1 MVPRKGNFVPVLELE
16 FPKLYRIYVVLIL
29 MLIGVLLCLS
39 QIQWSPKYP
48 VIAKVNLHPALVT
61 IKAPEAGVV
70 SYSKVQVGSLIRQQ
84 QFLLRIDKLNNRLFQ
99 NYYHQKKQRLDIACQ
114 KIKQEIVYQKQRL
127 LKLKPLL
134 IKKVLTEDFY
144 HQQLTELRRLN
155 LENKR
160 LLDEKLSLQHRQWV
174 NIQSP
179 LAGKLFYIFVKSGE
193 MVKKDAKLAILQPPH
208 TTWQCHI
215 ELPSSYRK
223 YLRPDALFRLSL
235 PTLSKLKRYTVEAQ
249 LIQVLP
255 MIKAGKKGETIEV
268 MARISNIAHP
278 DTIFLPNMTLS
289 GYLLGK
295 PQTIGSW
302 IYHFIWSN

>member
-1 MVPRKGNFVPVLELE
+1 MPRKENFVPGLTLE

-29 MLIGVLLCLS
+29 MIIGVLLCLS

-48 VIAKVNLHPALVT
+48 VLAKVNMHPALVI

-70 SYSKVQVGSLIRQQ
+70 SYSKLQVGSLIHQQ

-99 NYYHQKKQRLDIACQ
+99 NYYQQKKQRLDIACQ
-114 KIKQEIVYQKQRL
+114 KIKQEITYQKQRL
-127 LKLKPLL
+127 IKLKPLL
-134 IKKVLTEDFY
+134 IRKVLTEDFY
-144 HQQLTELRRLN
+144 HQQLAELRRLS

-179 LAGKLFYIFVKSGE
+179 LAGKLFYIFEKSGE
-193 MVKKDAKLAILQPPH
+193 MVKKDAKLAILQPLH

-215 ELPSSYRK
+215 ELPSTYRK
-223 YLRPDALFRLSL
+223 YLHPDAFFRLSL

-255 MIKAGKKGETIEV
+255 LLKEGKKGGTIEV
-268 MARISNIAHP
+268 MARILNIAHP
-278 DTIFLPNMTLS
+278 EAIFFPNMTLS

-295 PQTIGSW
+295 PQTIRSW

>member
-1 MVPRKGNFVPVLELE
+1 MMPRKENFVPVLALE

-29 MLIGVLLCLS
+29 MIIGILLCLS

-84 QFLLRIDKLNNRLFQ
+84 QFLLRIDKLNNRLFH

-114 KIKQEIVYQKQRL
+114 KIKQEIAYQKQRL
-127 LKLKPLL
+127 VKLKPLL
-134 IKKVLTEDFY
+134 IRKVLTEDFY
-144 HQQLTELRRLN
+144 HQQLAELRRLS

-160 LLDEKLSLQHRQWV
+160 FLDEKLSLQHRQWV

-179 LAGKLFYIFVKSGE
+179 LAGKLFYTFVKSGA
-193 MVKKDAKLAILQPPH
+193 MVKKDAKLVILQPPH

-235 PTLSKLKRYTVEAQ
+235 PTLSKLQRYTVEAQ

-255 MIKAGKKGETIEV
+255 LIKEGKKGGTIEV
-268 MARISNIAHP
+268 MARILNIAHP
-278 DTIFLPNMTLS
+278 EAIFLPNMTLS